1 MAKPSHKTWIYGVR
15 GTNAKIRYPP
25 VVPWIDTNTRNAI
38 IELFIEVS
46 DADHSAAMREIAD
59 LEQRIVQLEGK
70 DILSP
75 VEHRQLHQ
83 HRKQMETLQGKLDS
97 SRDKL
102 LEDARAE
109 ALNLSLI
116 KGVRQ
121 VRVTG
126 QPWER
131 KLLIVTAPIKI
142 GKALLGTYDVIV
154 DPRHTTPSAAI
165 DLVRRDRQREHGPH
179 PHWNSH
185 PCFGTWGPM
194 LSQMLK
200 RKNWS
205 AVVGAL
211 LNYLS
216 RYYGQSPLIKLEQF
230 YPGGYYENHSPT
242 V

>member
-1 MAKPSHKTWIYGVR
+1 MTKPNRKTWIYGVR
-15 GTNAKIRYPP
+15 GTKAKIRYPP
-25 VVPWIDTNTRNAI
+25 VVPWIDNTTRDAI

-46 DADHSAAMREIAD
+46 GADHSATKDEIAD
-59 LEQRIVQLEGK
+59 LEQRISQLEGQ
-70 DILSP
+70 DVLSP

-83 HRKQMETLQGKLDS
+83 HRKQMGTLQDKLDGS
-97 SRDKL
+97 PEQL
-102 LEDARAE
+102 LEDARTE

-121 VRVTG
+121 VTLIG
-126 QPWER
+126 EPWECR
-131 KLLIVTAPIKI
+131 LLIVTAPIKI
-142 GKALLGTYDVIV
+142 GKALLGTYDIIL
-154 DPRHTTPSAAI
+154 DPRERVPADAI
-165 DLVRRDRQREHGPH
+165 DLIRRDQQCEHGPH
-179 PHWNSH
+179 PHWSSR

-205 AVVGAL
+205 AVVGAI

-216 RYYGQSPLIKLEQF
+216 RYYGKSPLIRLEQF
-230 YPGGYYENHSPT
+230 YPGGYYENRSPT

>member
-1 MAKPSHKTWIYGVR
+1 MAKPSRKTWIYGVR
-15 GTNAKIRYPP
+15 GTKAKIRYPP
-25 VVPWIDTNTRNAI
+25 VVPWIDNTTRDAI

-46 DADHSAAMREIAD
+46 DADHSATRNQIAD
-59 LEQRIVQLEGK
+59 LEQRIAQLEGK
-70 DILSP
+70 DILTP

-83 HRKQMETLQGKLDS
+83 HRKQMETLQEKLDN
-97 SRDKL
+97 SREQM

-121 VRVTG
+121 VEVIGGR
-126 QPWER
+126 R
-131 KLLIVTAPIKI
+131 LLIVTAPIKI
-142 GKALLGTYDVIV
+142 GKALLGTYDIII
-154 DPRHTTPSAAI
+154 DPRQKVPADAI
-165 DLVRRDRQREHGPH
+165 DLVRRDRQCEHGPH

-194 LSQMLK
+194 LNNMLK

-205 AVVGAL
+205 AVIGAM

-216 RYYGQSPLIKLEQF
+216 RYYGQSPLIRLEQF
-230 YPGGYYENHSPT
+230 YPGGSHENLTPT